1 MPSKNTF
8 DVNGDTITIMR
19 KDWDQVAL
27 ATYRDDYFNELSTHT
42 WSINNGYPTNQTL
55 GGGLHRYMMSKW
67 YGEDVL
73 KDLTEKGYVVDH
85 MNNNHMDCRI
95 CNLEFLKHDRNVAK
109 GMYLDKESRQ
119 MEHRLAISL
128 FKDFKTGCYQI
139 TIGCNDTIVSEDSEG
154 KKHYINSIKLLYN
167 CDYSLV
173 VLDAEAILTEYE
185 SENKFSTSALHC
197 CDQRVIEAPE
207 LDLTEEEKQQ
217 AIVVRNGIT
226 YLVLGNGKTYLNSV
240 HYDENW
246 IPPEEKKH

>member
-8 DVNGDTITIMR
+8 DVNGDTISIMR
-19 KDWDQVAL
+19 EGWDQIAL
-27 ATYRDDYFNELSTHT
+27 ATYREDYFYELSTHT

-55 GGGLHRYMMSKW
+55 GGGLHRYMMAKW

-73 KDLTEKGYVVDH
+73 KDLTEKRYVVDH

-109 GMYLDKESRQ
+109 GMYLDKESKQ
-119 MEHRLAISL
+119 MEHRLALSL

-139 TIGCNDTIVSEDSEG
+139 TIGCNDTIVGEDSKG
-154 KKHYINSIKLLYN
+154 KKHYINAIKLLYD

-185 SENKFSTSALHC
+185 AKNRFSTSCLHC

-207 LDLTEEEKQQ
+207 LNLTEEEKNKQ
-217 AIVVRNGIT
+217 
-226 YLVLGNGKTYLNSV
+226 L
-240 HYDENW
+240 
-246 IPPEEKKH
+246 